1 MDKFPS
7 DNSSGEL
14 FEELSKH
21 EKNHLLLGP
30 VPLSGLLLSLW
41 NDSAV
46 RQLSDQIASLIKGED
61 VSEVCQ
67 SQINLLNY
75 RSDSVGQEPSF
86 AMTNLFD
93 PTSDLA
99 ESDRANR
106 HADSDPVNRDL
117 DTLPANV
124 APDAATNAGKV
135 SVNDTGDDEAPRIS
149 KARAESAALNGATLN
164 GATLKDSVRIEATL
178 AGLRRRLQHQTEQL
192 ASVKQEMVRQAQSY
206 QAKLD
211 SLDQRYST
219 ELQRI
224 ELKLSAYLDAQPAAS
239 AQGPS
244 LADPAAQMA
253 APDAAYS
260 TTYKVP
266 SRPDSQWISR
276 PLGGIPIFLLLVVV
290 GIVLALLI
298 AVAITPYGGASGLLT
313 ATSNITRLLLPAM
326 AVVILLSGAIALIWE
341 LRR

>member
-14 FEELSKH
+14 FEELSKR
-21 EKNHLLLGP
+21 EKNHLLLDP

-41 NDSAV
+41 NDSVV
-46 RQLSDQIASLIKGED
+46 RQLSDQIASLINGEN
-61 VSEVCQ
+61 VSEVYQ
-67 SQINLLNY
+67 SQINLLND

-93 PTSDLA
+93 PTSYLFK
-99 ESDRANR
+99 SDRANR
-106 HADSDPVNRDL
+106 HSDLDTANRDL
-117 DTLPANV
+117 DSLPANV
-124 APDAATNAGKV
+124 APDTAANAGKV

-149 KARAESAALNGATLN
+149 KAETESAALNSATLQ
-164 GATLKDSVRIEATL
+164 DSARIEATL
-178 AGLRRRLQHQTEQL
+178 AGLRQRLQQQTEHL
-192 ASVKQEMVRQAQSY
+192 ASVKQEIVRQAQSY

-224 ELKLSAYLDAQPAAS
+224 ELKLSAYLDALPAS

-244 LADPAAQMA
+244 LADPAAQTA
-253 APDAAYS
+253 VPNSAYS
-260 TTYKVP
+260 TTYQVP
-266 SRPDSQWISR
+266 SRPDSQWVSK

-290 GIVLALLI
+290 GIVLVLLI
-298 AVAITPYGGASGLLT
+298 AVAITPYGGSSGLLT
-313 ATSNITRLLLPAM
+313 ATSHVTRLLLPAM

>member
-14 FEELSKH
+14 FEELSKR

-30 VPLSGLLLSLW
+30 APLSGLLLSLW
-41 NDSAV
+41 NDPVV
-46 RQLSDQIASLIKGED
+46 RQLSDQIASLINGEN
-61 VSEVCQ
+61 VSEVYQ
-67 SQINLLNY
+67 SQINLLND
-75 RSDSVGQEPSF
+75 RFDSVGQEPSF

-93 PTSDLA
+93 PTSYLVT
-99 ESDRANR
+99 SDRANR
-106 HADSDPVNRDL
+106 HSDLDTANRDL
-117 DTLPANV
+117 DSLPANV
-124 APDAATNAGKV
+124 APDTASNAGKV

-149 KARAESAALNGATLN
+149 KAETESAALNSATLQ
-164 GATLKDSVRIEATL
+164 DSVRIEATL
-178 AGLRRRLQHQTEQL
+178 AGLRQRLQQQTEHL
-192 ASVKQEMVRQAQSY
+192 TSLKQEMVRQAQSY

-211 SLDQRYST
+211 YLDQRYST

-224 ELKLSAYLDAQPAAS
+224 ELKLSAYLDAQPAS

-244 LADPAAQMA
+244 LTDPAAQTA
-253 APDAAYS
+253 VPNSAYSTTYS

-266 SRPDSQWISR
+266 SRPDSQWVSK
-276 PLGGIPIFLLLVVV
+276 PLGGIPVFLLLLVV

-298 AVAITPYGGASGLLT
+298 AVAITPYGGSSGLLA
-313 ATSNITRLLLPAM
+313 ATSNVTRLLLPAM